1 MVDTLPHK
9 QAHMYRMCH
18 HYLACDKLL
27 ISPAVVAATTTTV
40 TCDEPS
46 ASFKVLWFSTL
57 IPIPALYIPYTQS
70 LISAKVQVPYGEDN
84 S

>member
-1 MVDTLPHK
+1 MVDTLPHR

-27 ISPAVVAATTTTV
+27 ISPAVVATTTTV

-57 IPIPALYIPYTQS
+57 IPIPALYIPYTQC

>member
-1 MVDTLPHK
+1 MVDTLPHR
-9 QAHMYRMCH
+9 QVHMYRMCH

-27 ISPAVVAATTTTV
+27 VSPVIVATTTTV

-57 IPIPALYIPYTQS
+57 IPIPALYIPSTQC
-70 LISAKVQVPYGEDN
+70 LISAKVQVPYGDDY

>member
-1 MVDTLPHK
+1 MVDTLPHR

-27 ISPAVVAATTTTV
+27 ISLAIVATTTTV
-40 TCDEPS
+40 TCDEPF

-57 IPIPALYIPYTQS
+57 IPIPALYIPYTQC
-70 LISAKVQVPYGEDN
+70 LISAKVQVPYGEDY